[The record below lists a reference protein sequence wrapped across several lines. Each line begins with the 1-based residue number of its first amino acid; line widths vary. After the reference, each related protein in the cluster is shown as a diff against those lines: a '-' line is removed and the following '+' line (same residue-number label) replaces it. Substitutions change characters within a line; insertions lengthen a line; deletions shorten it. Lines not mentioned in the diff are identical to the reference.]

1 MKGLSRKCY
10 VWLIVFIF
18 LSCPKELQFK
28 VNLKA
33 SLNPQSTS
41 EPTELRCQV
50 VDLLH
55 LQDGRLG
62 VTWTYSTNAPGDVP
76 QKKITIASLNE
87 QGALITGNEYQQR
100 LDSGDIAV
108 TRKES
113 NVFVL
118 RMLQTQDADMGSY
131 SCMVTAWMPTQQGG
145 WEKAKE
151 VQSALAT
158 VQWTPKSKH

>member
-1 MKGLSRKCY
+1 M
-10 VWLIVFIF
+10 
-18 LSCPKELQFK
+18 FK
-28 VNLKA
+28 VNLTA

-131 SCMVTAWMPTQQGG
+131 SCMVTAWMPTRQGG
-145 WEKAKE
+145 WEKVKE
-151 VQSALAT
+151 VQSTLAT
-158 VQWTPKSKH
+158 VQWTPKSKHFIVYYI